1 MGERETPL
9 LARSH
14 SSLRCSNI
22 ERMTDDEYD
31 DPSDEEPFE
40 NTLQEQL
47 TAMREEV
54 IDVVAALRR
63 TEDDGQVGPGRSVPR
78 RRGKPAPTFT
88 PRLTSKGSGCARI
101 DRYGSDCDESGEVAL
116 TLICRSCG
124 LIHAQVC
131 VDCFDEVVVDLGE
144 DGEGLLCTSETPG
157 RHQFIHLTEAVFSVD
172 ADA

>member
-1 MGERETPL
+1 MGERETLP
-9 LARSH
+9 LARSR

-22 ERMTDDEYD
+22 EAMTDDEY
-31 DPSDEEPFE
+31 EEPFE

-63 TEDDGQVGPGRSVPR
+63 TEDGDQVGGYVPPR
-78 RRGKPAPTFT
+78 RGWSMPTFT
-88 PRLTSKGSGCARI
+88 PRLTLDGTGCARI
-101 DRYGSDCDESGEVAL
+101 DHYSFDCDEPGEVAL

-124 LIHAQVC
+124 PVNANVC
-131 VDCFDEVVVDLGE
+131 LDCFDEVVVDLGD

-157 RHQFIHLTEAVFSVD
+157 KHQFIHLTEAVFSVD